1 MGFGSLFKKKKKNV
15 GSSASDVMN
24 KIKKEVQPVNDLEQ
38 RDRAL
43 DAEKAELGDVKIGS
57 DEINKL
63 EANEGDR
70 LESSRSSDPD
80 PVAFRATSMEVTVN
94 IDSEVLRKAQAKGID
109 LSNTLEQQL
118 RRMVSNT

>member
-15 GSSASDVMN
+15 ESSASDVEN

-43 DAEKAELGDVKIGS
+43 NAEKAELGDAKIGS

-63 EANEGDR
+63 QANEGDR

-80 PVAFRATSMEVTVN
+80 PVAFGATSIEVTVN

-118 RRMVSNT
+118 RRMVSDT

>member
-15 GSSASDVMN
+15 ESSASDVEN

-43 DAEKAELGDVKIGS
+43 NAEKAELGDAKIGS

-63 EANEGDR
+63 QAKEGDR

-80 PVAFRATSMEVTVN
+80 PVAFGATSMEVTVN

-118 RRMVSNT
+118 RRMVSDT

>member
-15 GSSASDVMN
+15 ESSASDVEN

-38 RDRAL
+38 MDRAL
-43 DAEKAELGDVKIGS
+43 NAEKTELGDAKIGS

-63 EANEGDR
+63 QAKEGDR

-80 PVAFRATSMEVTVN
+80 PVAFGATSMEVTVN

-118 RRMVSNT
+118 RRMVSDT

>member
-15 GSSASDVMN
+15 ESSASDVKN

-63 EANEGDR
+63 QANEGDR
-70 LESSRSSDPD
+70 LESSRSPDPD
-80 PVAFRATSMEVTVN
+80 LVGFRATSMEVTVN

-118 RRMVSNT
+118 RRMVSDT

>member
-15 GSSASDVMN
+15 EGSASDVKN

-38 RDRAL
+38 RNRAL

-63 EANEGDR
+63 QATEGDR

-80 PVAFRATSMEVTVN
+80 PVGFRATSMEVTVN
-94 IDSEVLRKAQAKGID
+94 IDSEILRKAQAKGID

-118 RRMVSNT
+118 RRMVSDT

>member
-15 GSSASDVMN
+15 ESSASDVEN

-43 DAEKAELGDVKIGS
+43 NAEKAELGDAKIGS

-63 EANEGDR
+63 QGKEGDR

-80 PVAFRATSMEVTVN
+80 PVAFGATSMEVTVN

-118 RRMVSNT
+118 RRMVSDT

>member
-1 MGFGSLFKKKKKNV
+1 MGFGSLFKKMKKNV
-15 GSSASDVMN
+15 KSSASDVEN

-43 DAEKAELGDVKIGS
+43 NAEKAELGDAKIGS

-63 EANEGDR
+63 QANEGDR
-70 LESSRSSDPD
+70 LESSRSSDPG
-80 PVAFRATSMEVTVN
+80 PVAFGATSIEVTVN

-118 RRMVSNT
+118 RRMVSDT

>member
-1 MGFGSLFKKKKKNV
+1 MGFGSLFKKMKKNV
-15 GSSASDVMN
+15 KSSASDVEN

-43 DAEKAELGDVKIGS
+43 NAEKAELGDAKIGS

-63 EANEGDR
+63 QANKGDR

-80 PVAFRATSMEVTVN
+80 PVAFGATSIEVTVN

-118 RRMVSNT
+118 RRMVSDT

>member
-1 MGFGSLFKKKKKNV
+1 VGFGSLFKKKKKNV
-15 GSSASDVMN
+15 ESSASDVEN

-43 DAEKAELGDVKIGS
+43 NAEKAELGDAKIGS

-63 EANEGDR
+63 QAKEGDR

-80 PVAFRATSMEVTVN
+80 PVAFGATSMEVTVN

-118 RRMVSNT
+118 RRMVSDT

>member
-1 MGFGSLFKKKKKNV
+1 VGFGSLFKKMKKNV
-15 GSSASDVMN
+15 KSSASDVEN

-43 DAEKAELGDVKIGS
+43 NAEKAELGDAKIGS

-63 EANEGDR
+63 QAKEGDR

-80 PVAFRATSMEVTVN
+80 PVAFGATSMEVTVN

-118 RRMVSNT
+118 RRMVSDT

>member
-1 MGFGSLFKKKKKNV
+1 VGFGSLFKKKKKNLE
-15 GSSASDVMN
+15 SSASDVKN

-43 DAEKAELGDVKIGS
+43 SAEKAELGDAKIGS

-63 EANEGDR
+63 QANEGDR
-70 LESSRSSDPD
+70 LESSRSSDPE
-80 PVAFRATSMEVTVN
+80 PVDFRATFMEVTVN

-118 RRMVSNT
+118 RRMVSDT

>member
-1 MGFGSLFKKKKKNV
+1 VGFGSLFKKMKKNV
-15 GSSASDVMN
+15 KSSASDVEN

-43 DAEKAELGDVKIGS
+43 NAEKAELGDAKIGS

-63 EANEGDR
+63 QANEGDR

-80 PVAFRATSMEVTVN
+80 PVAFGATSIEVTVN

-118 RRMVSNT
+118 RRMVSDT

>member
-15 GSSASDVMN
+15 ESSASDVKN

-63 EANEGDR
+63 QANEGDR

-80 PVAFRATSMEVTVN
+80 LVGFRAASMEVTVN

-118 RRMVSNT
+118 RRMVSDT

>member
-15 GSSASDVMN
+15 ESSASDVKN

-63 EANEGDR
+63 QANEGDR

-80 PVAFRATSMEVTVN
+80 LVGFRATSMEVTVN

-118 RRMVSNT
+118 RRMVSDT

>member
-1 MGFGSLFKKKKKNV
+1 VGFGSLFKKKKKNV
-15 GSSASDVMN
+15 ESSASDVEN

-43 DAEKAELGDVKIGS
+43 NAEKAELGDAKIGS

-63 EANEGDR
+63 QGKEGDR

-80 PVAFRATSMEVTVN
+80 PVAFGATSMEVTVN

-118 RRMVSNT
+118 RRMVSDT

>member
-1 MGFGSLFKKKKKNV
+1 VGFGSLFKKMKKNV
-15 GSSASDVMN
+15 KSSASDVEN

-43 DAEKAELGDVKIGS
+43 NAEKAELGDAKIGP

-63 EANEGDR
+63 QANKGDR

-80 PVAFRATSMEVTVN
+80 PVAFGATSIEVTVN

-118 RRMVSNT
+118 RRMVSDT

>member
-15 GSSASDVMN
+15 ESSASDVKN

-43 DAEKAELGDVKIGS
+43 DAEKAELGEMKIGS

-63 EANEGDR
+63 QANEGDR

-80 PVAFRATSMEVTVN
+80 LVGFRATSMEVTVN

-118 RRMVSNT
+118 RRMVSDT